1 MNHDAGMNKLHDR
14 RTEEKERRREEIVQA
29 ADDLAFEKGWDN
41 VTVDGVA
48 KRARLS
54 RALVYLYFKDKSDLH
69 AALWER
75 ACDTLYQRFQ
85 QAVDRHPKGYQKLVA
100 IGMAYVAFAQEM
112 PHYFE
117 AVSRFEACP
126 PTADDAA
133 EGAQRAIAR
142 HRRVHELMVATIE
155 YAKMDGS
162 VRADAGDANLIAVTL
177 WGFTHGII
185 QIVATKGQQLAH
197 EGICQ
202 SALIEHAF
210 SMVERSLSSGSG

>member
-1 MNHDAGMNKLHDR
+1 MKTPYPR
-14 RTEEKERRREEIVQA
+14 KSEEKERRRAEIVQA
-29 ADDLAFEKGWDN
+29 AEELAFEKGWDN

-75 ACDTLYQRFQ
+75 ACDTLYLRFRD
-85 QAVDRHPKGYQKLVA
+85 AAERHAQGYQKLVA
-100 IGMAYVAFAQEM
+100 IGLAYVAFAQEL

-117 AVSRFEACP
+117 AVSRFEAKP
-126 PTADDAA
+126 STEDTA
-133 EGAQRAIAR
+133 EGEQRALAR
-142 HRRVHELMVATIE
+142 HRRVHELMVETIE
-155 YAKMDGS
+155 YGKRDGT
-162 VRADAGDANLIAVTL
+162 VRSDAGDSSLIAVTL
-177 WGFTHGII
+177 WAFTHGII
-185 QIVATKGQQLAH
+185 QIVATKGPQLVD

-210 SMVERSLSSGSG
+210 SMVERSLSPA